1 MFSKKLFLA
10 GLGVAVLGLSAT
22 IATPA
27 LATVAAPTLPA
38 SDSLFAINCQGEGD
52 PSVWSVLPS
61 GAATPIGSDT
71 AVACASGGSYDP
83 VSKTF
88 YFIERHEGYYLS
100 SFDPATGT
108 VVRGPMFGGEMYE
121 PHQIA
126 FDDSGHG
133 FVVGVGNGAFF
144 DSVDVTTGAM
154 TRIGTTNTNVYSM
167 AFNPVDRTL
176 YGFSW
181 SGGVVFTIDPS
192 TGLETTVQSG
202 VTYAQGYLPA
212 PDSTT
217 PTGDHPNG
225 VTFDSNG
232 IAWLRMDGNN
242 AAAASI
248 VAYDPATNESWSTG
262 TLVDATGL
270 VYTTLP
276 HYWQSNTFLVGP
288 AVIAPPASDPA
299 STTVPDLAPATTV
312 PDLALAMTG
321 TNGSATALLAGG
333 AGLLG
338 LTGIAIVMRARRRSP
353 RL

>member
-1 MFSKKLFLA
+1 MFSKKLLLA
-10 GLGVAVLGLSAT
+10 GLGVVILGLSAA

-38 SDSLFAINCQGEGD
+38 SDSLFAINCQGEGN
-52 PSVWSVLPS
+52 PSVWSVPTS
-61 GAATPIGSDT
+61 GAATPIGADT
-71 AVACASGGSYDP
+71 SVACASGGSYDP

-100 SFDPATGT
+100 SFDPTTGT
-108 VVRGPMFGGEMYE
+108 VTRGPMFGGEMYE
-121 PHQIA
+121 PHQLA

-133 FVVGVGNGAFF
+133 FVVGLGNGAFF
-144 DSVDVTTGAM
+144 DSLDVTTGGM
-154 TRIGTTNTNVYSM
+154 TRIGTTNQNVYSM

-181 SGGVVFTIDPS
+181 SGGMVFTVDPS
-192 TGLETTVQSG
+192 TGLETTVRSG

-212 PDSTT
+212 PDSAT

-232 IAWLRMDGNN
+232 IAWIRMDGNN

-248 VAYDPATNESWSTG
+248 VAYDPTTNESWSTG

-270 VYTTLP
+270 VYPTVP

-288 AVIAPPASDPA
+288 GVIAPPDSDPSSPPVA
-299 STTVPDLAPATTV
+299 DPTSTTVPDPT
-312 PDLALAMTG
+312 LAMTG
-321 TNGSATALLAGG
+321 MSGSTMVLLAGG
-333 AGLLG
+333 VALIALLG
-338 LTGIAIVMRARRRSP
+338 AGAVVSSRRRAARP
-353 RL
+353 